1 MACKK
6 WQYRI
11 KYKQNRS
18 STHRQVYSAYL
29 FPTVNLRKLLD
40 NYSVP
45 KEFKSAIIKDT
56 DIVGNEEFAIAR
68 QEIFKQATKNRL
80 EGKTLSYKSTVLSA
94 NHIFY

>member
-29 FPTVNLRKLLD
+29 FPTVNLRKLNLRTSLLVQQK
-40 NYSVP
+40 YS
-45 KEFKSAIIKDT
+45 IIT
-56 DIVGNEEFAIAR
+56 VMQDIILGYRE
-68 QEIFKQATKNRL
+68 
-80 EGKTLSYKSTVLSA
+80 
-94 NHIFY
+94 H

>member
-29 FPTVNLRKLLD
+29 FPTVNLRKHYFVFKLNLD
-40 NYSVP
+40 CYDVIMQV
-45 KEFKSAIIKDT
+45 E
-56 DIVGNEEFAIAR
+56 GR
-68 QEIFKQATKNRL
+68 KNKFTTSLRESPRL
-80 EGKTLSYKSTVLSA
+80 QDSSSGSYQ
-94 NHIFY
+94 